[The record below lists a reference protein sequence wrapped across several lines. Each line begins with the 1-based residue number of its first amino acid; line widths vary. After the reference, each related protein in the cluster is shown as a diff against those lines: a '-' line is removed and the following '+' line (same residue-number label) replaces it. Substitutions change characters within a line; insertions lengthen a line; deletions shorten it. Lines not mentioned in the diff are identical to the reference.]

1 MQIENFQDL
10 VKNAQSIEKKSRIA
24 VVAAHDKHTL
34 QSIVKAKKD
43 NLIIPILIGNEMVIV
58 KMLIELGEDSREYR
72 IVHARN
78 IDECLVIAVEMI
90 HKHIADLLMKGKL
103 ETSTMMKV
111 ILKKEN
117 DLKKDRTMSV
127 VGFFETEKYH
137 KLLAVSDVAVN
148 IYPDVERKKD
158 ILLNA
163 VKILNLMGV
172 ENPKVALLTATENI
186 NPKMP
191 ETEHASDL
199 KQMNQNGEIQGCIVE
214 GPISF
219 DLATSREA
227 TRIKGYE
234 SQVAGDADLL
244 LMPDLVSAN
253 VLGKC
258 LTGFVGAQTAG
269 LLVGAKVPIIL
280 TSRSAEA
287 SDKYYSIA
295 LAACVEQNY

>member
-1 MQIENFQDL
+1 
-10 VKNAQSIEKKSRIA
+10 
-24 VVAAHDKHTL
+24 TL

-58 KMLIELGEDSREYR
+58 KMLIELGEDSREYK

-137 KLLAVSDVAVN
+137 KLLSVSDVAVN

-191 ETEHASDL
+191 ETEHANDL
-199 KQMNQNGEIQGCIVE
+199 KQMNKNGEIQGCIVE

-258 LTGFVGAQTAG
+258 LTGFAGAQTAG

-295 LAACVEQNY
+295 LAAYVAQNY

>member
-1 MQIENFQDL
+1 MQIESFQDL
-10 VKNAQSIEKKSRIA
+10 VKNAKSIEKKSRIA

-58 KMLIELGEDSREYR
+58 KMLIELGEDSREYK

-111 ILKKEN
+111 ILKKDN

-191 ETEHASDL
+191 ETEHANDL

-295 LAACVEQNY
+295 LAACVAQNY

>member
-1 MQIENFQDL
+1 MQIESFQDL

-43 NLIIPILIGNEMVIV
+43 NLIIPILVGNEMVIV
-58 KMLIELGEDSREYR
+58 KMLIELGEDSREYK

-191 ETEHASDL
+191 ETEHANDL

-258 LTGFVGAQTAG
+258 LTGFAGAQTAG

-295 LAACVEQNY
+295 LAAYVAQNY

>member
-1 MQIENFQDL
+1 MQIESFQDL

-58 KMLIELGEDSREYR
+58 NMLIELGEDSREYK

-111 ILKKEN
+111 ILKKDN

-158 ILLNA
+158 ILLNS
-163 VKILNLMGV
+163 VKILNLIGV

-191 ETEHASDL
+191 ETEHANDL
-199 KQMNQNGEIQGCIVE
+199 KQMNQDGEIQGCIVE

-244 LMPDLVSAN
+244 LMPNLVSAN

-258 LTGFVGAQTAG
+258 LTGFAGAQTAG

-295 LAACVEQNY
+295 LAACVAQNY

>member
-1 MQIENFQDL
+1 MQIESFQDL
-10 VKNAQSIEKKSRIA
+10 VKNAQSIENKRRIA

-43 NLIIPILIGNEMVIV
+43 NLIIPILIGNEMMIV
-58 KMLIELGEDSREYR
+58 NILIELGEDSREYK

-90 HKHIADLLMKGKL
+90 HQHIADSLMKGKL

-127 VGFFETEKYH
+127 VGFFEIEKYH

-148 IYPDVERKKD
+148 IYPDLQRKKD

-163 VKILNLMGV
+163 VKILNLIGV
-172 ENPKVALLTATENI
+172 ETPKVAVLTATENI

-191 ETEHASDL
+191 ETENANDL
-199 KQMNQNGEIQGCIVE
+199 KQMNKNGEIQGCIVE

-219 DLATSREA
+219 DLATSKEA
-227 TRIKGYE
+227 IRIKGYE

-244 LMPDLVSAN
+244 LMPNLVSAN

-258 LTGFVGAQTAG
+258 LTGFAGAQTAG

-295 LAACVEQNY
+295 LAAYVAQNY

>member
-1 MQIENFQDL
+1 MQIESFQDL

-58 KMLIELGEDSREYR
+58 KMLIELGEDSREYK

-137 KLLAVSDVAVN
+137 KLLSVSDVAVN

-191 ETEHASDL
+191 ETEHANDL
-199 KQMNQNGEIQGCIVE
+199 KQMNKNGEIQGCIVE

-258 LTGFVGAQTAG
+258 LTGFAGAQTAG

-295 LAACVEQNY
+295 LAAYVAQNY

>member
-1 MQIENFQDL
+1 MQIESFQDL

-58 KMLIELGEDSREYR
+58 KMLIELGEDSREYK

-172 ENPKVALLTATENI
+172 ENPKVAILTATENI

-191 ETEHASDL
+191 ETEHANDL

-295 LAACVEQNY
+295 LAACVAQNY